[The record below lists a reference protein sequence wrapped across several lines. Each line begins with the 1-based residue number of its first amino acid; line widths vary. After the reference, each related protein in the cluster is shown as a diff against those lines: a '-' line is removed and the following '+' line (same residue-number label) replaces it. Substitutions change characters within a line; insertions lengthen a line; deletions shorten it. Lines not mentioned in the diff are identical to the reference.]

1 VIYIFIA
8 SDDIMTKDVLV
19 RGFDDSI
26 HSELGKKSDQMG
38 VSINSIVKDA
48 VEQWLDKKT
57 HVPHIHDLLIYSDEK
72 SMNNFLKSL
81 DRMTSGTEWFKSFA
95 APPKHQT
102 EKVLSK
108 LDWFNGTIKPYKPHG
123 TDGPKYCGKVMQNIV
138 KESQKK
144 PLCCVDFMITDVAG
158 DSLKYAVELEK
169 GYDEARL
176 PGLMFCP
183 YKASDLMKTDITD
196 MIELFMMHDRIFVL
210 KNNDIYKLHIS
221 KESIHK
227 IFLN

>member
-1 VIYIFIA
+1 MQMI
-8 SDDIMTKDVLV
+8 SLTKDVLI
-19 RGFDDSI
+19 RGFDDSV
-26 HSELGKKSDQMG
+26 HSKLGKKSDQMG

-57 HVPHIHDLLIYSDEK
+57 HVPHVHDLLIYSDEK

-81 DRMTSGTEWFKSFA
+81 NRMTNDTEWFKSFA
-95 APPKHQT
+95 APPKHHT

-123 TDGPKYCGKVMQNIV
+123 TDGSKYCGKVMQNIV

-144 PLCCVDFMITDVAG
+144 PICCVDFMITDIA
-158 DSLKYAVELEK
+158 DNSFRHAMELEK

-183 YKASDLMKTDITD
+183 YKASNLMNSDITD
-196 MIELFMMHDRIFVL
+196 MIELFMMHDKIFVV
-210 KNNDIYKLHIS
+210 KNDDIYKLHVT

>member
-1 VIYIFIA
+1 MQMI
-8 SDDIMTKDVLV
+8 SLTKDVLI
-19 RGFDDSI
+19 RGFDDSV
-26 HSELGKKSDQMG
+26 HSKLGKKSDQMG

-57 HVPHIHDLLIYSDEK
+57 HVPHVHDLLIYSDEK

-81 DRMTSGTEWFKSFA
+81 NRMTNDTEWFKSFA
-95 APPKHQT
+95 APPKHHT

-123 TDGPKYCGKVMQNIV
+123 TDGSKYCGKVMQNIV

-144 PLCCVDFMITDVAG
+144 PICCVDFMITDIA
-158 DSLKYAVELEK
+158 DNSFRHAMELEK

-183 YKASDLMKTDITD
+183 YKASDLMNSDITD
-196 MIELFMMHDRIFVL
+196 MIELFMMHDKIFVV
-210 KNNDIYKLHIS
+210 KNDDIYKLHVT

>member
-1 VIYIFIA
+1 MI
-8 SDDIMTKDVLV
+8 SLTKDVLI
-19 RGFDDSI
+19 RGIDESV

-38 VSINSIVKDA
+38 VSVNSIVKDA

-57 HVPHIHDLLIYSDEK
+57 HVPHVHDLLIYSDEK
-72 SMNNFLKSL
+72 SINNFLKSL
-81 DRMTSGTEWFKSFA
+81 DKMTSNTEWFKSFA
-95 APPKHQT
+95 APPKHHS
-102 EKVLSK
+102 ERVLSK

-123 TDGPKYCGKVMQNIV
+123 TDGSKYCGKVMQNIA

-144 PLCCVDFMITDVAG
+144 PLCCVDFMIADIA
-158 DSLKYAVELEK
+158 DNSFRHAMELEK

-183 YKASDLMKTDITD
+183 YKATDLMNSDITD
-196 MIELFMMHDRIFVL
+196 MIELFMMHDRIFVV
-210 KNNDIYKLHIS
+210 KNDDIYKLHIT

>member
-1 VIYIFIA
+1 MI
-8 SDDIMTKDVLV
+8 SLTKDILV
-19 RGFDDSI
+19 RGFDEST
-26 HSELGKKSDQMG
+26 HSDLGKKAEQMG

-57 HVPHIHDLLIYSDEK
+57 DAPYVHDLLIYSDEK

-81 DRMTSGTEWFKSFA
+81 DRMTSNTEWFKSFA
-95 APPKHQT
+95 APPKHHA

-108 LDWFNGTIKPYKPHG
+108 LDWFNGTLKPYNPHDR
-123 TDGPKYCGKVMQNIV
+123 TDGSKYCGRVIQNIV
-138 KESQKK
+138 KESKK
-144 PLCCVDFMITDVAG
+144 QPLCCVDFVITDVANN
-158 DSLKYAVELEK
+158 SFAHVMKLEQS
-169 GYDEARL
+169 YDNARL

-183 YKASDLMKTDITD
+183 YKASDLMNSDIID
-196 MIELFMMHDRIFVL
+196 MIELFLMHDRIFVL
-210 KNNDIYKLHIS
+210 KNDDIYKLHLT

>member
-1 VIYIFIA
+1 MI
-8 SDDIMTKDVLV
+8 SLTKDVLI
-19 RGFDDSI
+19 RGIDDST

-57 HVPHIHDLLIYSDEK
+57 HVPHVHDLLIYSDEK
-72 SMNNFLKSL
+72 SMSNFLKSL
-81 DRMTSGTEWFKSFA
+81 DRMTSNTEWFKSFA
-95 APPKHQT
+95 APPKHHT

-123 TDGPKYCGKVMQNIV
+123 TDGSKYCGKVMQNIV

-144 PLCCVDFMITDVAG
+144 PLCCVDFMITDIA
-158 DSLKYAVELEK
+158 DNSFRHAMELEK

-183 YKASDLMKTDITD
+183 YKASDLMKSDITD
-196 MIELFMMHDRIFVL
+196 MIELFMMHDRIFVI
-210 KNNDIYKLHIS
+210 KNDDIYKLHIT